1 MRVEEFKKKVF
12 ESAIK
17 KGLNDFELYLK
28 IQHEFNVSAQKGAL
42 ENYKDATLIGA
53 SFKVIENGKVGSSFT
68 EAFSDESAQ
77 QLVKEAVENL
87 KIIESEYE
95 DLLYNGTGSYNRKDF
110 YRGEFDKLPK
120 SEAVKKIIELEEG
133 LKKHNEHIT
142 MVPYN
147 SLGFLVEEIYIA
159 NSKGLDLYSKN
170 DGGHVFAMGLAS
182 GGETPKSS
190 FNALVGKGIKDLDI
204 EILSDR
210 IVSDLKLLLNSS
222 PIKSGKYNV
231 IFRNSEF
238 ASFLSVFSEMFSAE
252 NVQKGL
258 SLLKGRIEDKIASD
272 CFTLIDDPF
281 YEGSPINRY
290 FDDQGVPTKKKHLV
304 ENGVLKTY
312 LYDLKT
318 AKKDNVES
326 TGNAVKIWG
335 YKAPTDISFIN
346 LIVKP
351 GEESFEE
358 LLAKLGEGLV
368 ITGLDGLHSGA
379 NPVSGNFSLGARG
392 FIVESGKIVGGV
404 DGITVSGNI
413 FKVFENLRVCGND
426 VAYGMPLM
434 GGDSSAVFSPSVIV
448 DGIDVAGV

>member
-147 SLGFLVEEIYIA
+147 SFGFLVEEIYIA

-368 ITGLDGLHSGA
+368 ITGLDG
-379 NPVSGNFSLGARG
+379 
-392 FIVESGKIVGGV
+392 
-404 DGITVSGNI
+404 
-413 FKVFENLRVCGND
+413 
-426 VAYGMPLM
+426 
-434 GGDSSAVFSPSVIV
+434 
-448 DGIDVAGV
+448 

>member
-238 ASFLSVFSEMFSAE
+238 ASFLSVFSGMFSAE

-258 SLLKGRIEDKIASD
+258 SLL
-272 CFTLIDDPF
+272 DDPF

-351 GEESFEE
+351 G
-358 LLAKLGEGLV
+358 
-368 ITGLDGLHSGA
+368 HSGA